1 MTTQAYNH
9 LREISKNI
17 ETLNSIQS
25 ILGWDQETYMP
36 PDAEDFRSEQLK
48 TLAGIIHAEQTSPK
62 FKAAL
67 EKLIDLKTGEVLDP
81 ALGERERA
89 ALREWRRA
97 YLLEN
102 ALPQEFVE
110 AFAQLCSQSMVKWRE
125 AKEKNEFS
133 LFAPWLKKI
142 IEAVRKKAEYLQYQE
157 HPYDALLDLYEPG
170 AKTKEIKKLF
180 TNLKSEIS
188 TLLKSLKERKQ
199 EQGAFLHGSFDS
211 GKQMNFGKELLKD
224 MGFDF
229 RKGRL
234 DLSAHPF
241 SSSAHPTDNRIT
253 SRIHPSSLMSHIM
266 ATLHEGGHALY
277 EAGLPKEEFG
287 TPLGKAI
294 SLGIHESQ
302 SRWWETRIG
311 LSTPFWKHY
320 YPKLQ
325 TTFNG
330 ELYSIPF
337 ERFYQALNKVNPS
350 LIRIEAD
357 EVTYP
362 LHVILRFELEVELIE
377 GKLEVEDLPRAWN
390 KKMEELLGISPKKDA
405 EGCLQDIHWSMGS
418 FGYFPTYTLGNIY
431 AAQLFETFE
440 KEFPLWKNE
449 VENGNL
455 LFIREWLREN
465 IHRHG
470 MQYQGKELIKRITGK
485 EVSEL
490 PYLNYLKGKYSVDLQ
505 QLGV

>member
-1 MTTQAYNH
+1 MTSPYQH
-9 LREISKNI
+9 LRELSKNI

-36 PDAEDFRSEQLK
+36 PGAEDFRSEQLK
-48 TLAGIIHAEQTSPK
+48 TLAGIIHREQTSPH

-67 EKLIDLKTGEVLDP
+67 EKLISLETGEVLDP
-81 ALGERERA
+81 KLGERERA

-97 YLLEN
+97 YLIEN
-102 ALPQEFVE
+102 ALPHEFVE
-110 AFAQLCSQSMVKWRE
+110 QFAQLCSQSMVKWRE
-125 AKEKNEFS
+125 AKEKNDFS

-142 IEAVRKKAEYLQYQE
+142 IAAVKKKADYLGYQE

-170 AKTKEIKKLF
+170 AKTAEIKKLF
-180 TNLKSEIS
+180 GNLKNEIKE
-188 TLLKSLKERKQ
+188 LLQTIGKEKQ
-199 EQGAFLHGSFDS
+199 EEGTFLHGSFDAE
-211 GKQMNFGKELLKD
+211 KQMVFGKELLRE

-229 RKGRL
+229 QKGRL

-241 SSSAHPTDNRIT
+241 SASAHPTDNRIT
-253 SRIHPSSLMSHIM
+253 SRIHPTSLMSHIM

-277 EAGLPKEEFG
+277 EAGLPEEDFG

-311 LSTPFWKHY
+311 LSLPFWKHY

-325 TTFNG
+325 KTFNG
-330 ELYSIPF
+330 ELTAVPF
-337 ERFYQALNKVNPS
+337 DRFYRALNKVSPS
-350 LIRIEAD
+350 YIRIEAD

-377 GKLEVEDLPRAWN
+377 GKLEVEDLPKRWN
-390 KKMEELLGISPKKDA
+390 KKMEELLGVSPKKDS

-440 KEFPLWKNE
+440 KEFPLWQKE
-449 VENGNL
+449 VEEGKL
-455 LFIREWLREN
+455 LFIRKWLKEN
-465 IHRHG
+465 VHRHG

-485 EVSEL
+485 EISSV
-490 PYLNYLKGKYSVDLQ
+490 PYLNYLKGKYAMVLFSIS
-505 QLGV
+505 